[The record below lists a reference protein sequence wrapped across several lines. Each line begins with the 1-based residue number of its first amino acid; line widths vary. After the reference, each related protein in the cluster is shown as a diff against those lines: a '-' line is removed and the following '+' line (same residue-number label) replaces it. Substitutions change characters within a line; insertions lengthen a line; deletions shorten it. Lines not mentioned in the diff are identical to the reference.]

1 MLCAL
6 IVPGLADWLGRRVT
20 LGIFYVIMM
29 LAVWFGFS
37 HVFYMQHGAVGWF
50 LVCAVLMG
58 IGGANFIVY
67 SFWLPEQYGTECRAS
82 AFAFTTNFGR
92 FTSAF
97 LTFLVGAGVRHY
109 QTLGT
114 PIAMTAAAFLVGL
127 AFLPFGEET
136 KGKPLPA

>member
-1 MLCAL
+1 MCP
-6 IVPGLADWLGRRVT
+6 VADWLGRRVT

-29 LAVWFGFS
+29 LAVWFGFG
-37 HVFYMQHGAVGWF
+37 HVFYMQQNAVAWF

-67 SFWLPEQYGTECRAS
+67 SFWLPEQYGIECRAS

-92 FTSAF
+92 FTSAI

-114 PIAMTAAAFLVGL
+114 PIAMTALAFIVGL

>member
-1 MLCAL
+1 
-6 IVPGLADWLGRRVT
+6 
-20 LGIFYVIMM
+20 
-29 LAVWFGFS
+29 
-37 HVFYMQHGAVGWF
+37 
-50 LVCAVLMG
+50 MG
-58 IGGANFIVY
+58 VGGANFIVY

-109 QTLGT
+109 QTLGM
-114 PIAMTAAAFLVGL
+114 PIAMTALAFLVGL